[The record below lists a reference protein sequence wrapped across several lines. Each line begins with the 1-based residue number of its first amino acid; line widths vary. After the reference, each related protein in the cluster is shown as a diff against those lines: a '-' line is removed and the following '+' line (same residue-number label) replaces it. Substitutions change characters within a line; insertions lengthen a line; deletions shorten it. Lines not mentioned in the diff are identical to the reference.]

1 MTDEAHPDHSSP
13 PPPNGVWANPAAW
26 TLALNKTVLVIDLVE
41 SVRLMDRN
49 EADTVAQWHHLTR
62 YVRDQVLPRCAGRLV
77 KSLGDGLMA
86 EFDQAQLA
94 LQAAFALH
102 RYTTEINASRD
113 PQDQIW
119 LRAGLNTSDVYTD
132 DLDIYGQ
139 GVNLAARVAGLADPG
154 QTVVTGPV
162 RDSIVDG
169 VDADI
174 QDMGES
180 HLKHWPQPVRTW
192 KVWPVST
199 SNAARS
205 PAPAPDQADLRPCIA
220 VIPFDG
226 GQAAPQHQV
235 VGELIADGVITHL
248 SRNAQLRVISR
259 MSTSAF
265 KGRALSLDDVGT
277 HLSAAYVL
285 SGSFSVVGER
295 VVIQA
300 ELADVKR
307 REVIWADRLC
317 GQLDDLLQMHSQ
329 LILGLTDASSQALIR
344 ATVERARVLPL
355 PQLDSHTALMGGI
368 SLMHR
373 STARDLDRSRQL
385 LQAVSERHKRVATPW
400 TWLAKWHI
408 LNVVQG
414 RSTDAPTEFRQAIQ
428 LADRALDLEPSSSL
442 ALAIKGHAMCHLG
455 ADLDVSRRYLT
466 DATDMNPNEPMA
478 WLYSGFWSAMWGNPS
493 DAVNDSEK
501 ARKLSP
507 MDPQRFYLEMLAAN
521 SYLVADRHKEAI
533 ELCLLSLKRNRYHV
547 STLRVLLTAQVES
560 NLIREAEETFKQ
572 IRAIQPNLTLRG
584 FLAYSSQSALRIR
597 GAAALKAMRLPD

>member
-1 MTDEAHPDHSSP
+1 MTDPKLTPYSEPLNPD
-13 PPPNGVWANPAAW
+13 GVWANPAAW

-119 LRAGLNTSDVYTD
+119 LRAGLNTSDVYAD

-169 VDADI
+169 VDGDI

-180 HLKHWPQPVRTW
+180 HLKHWAHPVRTW

-373 STARDLDRSRQL
+373 STARDLDHSRQL

-414 RSTDAPTEFRQAIQ
+414 RSPDAPTEFRQAIQ
-428 LADRALDLEPSSSL
+428 LADRALDLEPASSL
-442 ALAIKGHAMCHLG
+442 ALAIKGHVQCHLG
-455 ADLDVSRRYLT
+455 TQLDESRQLLRQ
-466 DATDMNPNEPMA
+466 ATDVNPNDHTA
-478 WLYSGFWSAMWGNPS
+478 WMYAGFWSTMWGNPA
-493 DAVNDSEK
+493 DAVRESEK
-501 ARKLSP
+501 ALELSP
-507 MDPQRFYLEMLAAN
+507 LDPQRFFIEMLVAH
-521 SYLVADRHKEAI
+521 SYLMANQLVQAVK
-533 ELCLLSLKRNRYHV
+533 LCEVSRKRNRYYLA
-547 STLRVLLTAQVES
+547 TLRILLTAQHELGNRDAAQRALDELRALQAGLTVRKFLGYASES
-560 NLIREAEETFKQ
+560 
-572 IRAIQPNLTLRG
+572 PLR
-584 FLAYSSQSALRIR
+584 LRI
-597 GAAALKAMRLPD
+597 AAAMRALGLPE

>member
-1 MTDEAHPDHSSP
+1 MTDPKLTPYSEPLNPD
-13 PPPNGVWANPAAW
+13 GVWANPAAW

-119 LRAGLNTSDVYTD
+119 LRAGLNTSDVYAD

-169 VDADI
+169 VDGVI

-180 HLKHWPQPVRTW
+180 HLKHWPHPVRTW
-192 KVWPVST
+192 RVWPVST
-199 SNAARS
+199 SDAARS
-205 PAPAPDQADLRPCIA
+205 PAPAPEQADLRPCIA

-248 SRNAQLRVISR
+248 SRNAQLLVISR

-277 HLSAAYVL
+277 HLSAAYAL
-285 SGSFSVVGER
+285 SGSFSVVGDR
-295 VVIQA
+295 VLIQA

-307 REVIWADRLC
+307 REVIWADRL
-317 GQLDDLLQMHSQ
+317 GGPLDDLLQMHSQ

-373 STARDLDRSRQL
+373 STARDLDRSREL
-385 LQAVSERHKRVATPW
+385 LEAVSERHNRVATPW

-408 LNVVQG
+408 LNVIQG
-414 RSTDAPTEFRQAIQ
+414 RSPDAPTEFRQAIQ
-428 LADRALDLEPSSSL
+428 LADRALDLEPTSSL
-442 ALAIKGHAMCHLG
+442 ALAIKGHVQCHLG
-455 ADLDVSRRYLT
+455 TQLDESRQLLLQ
-466 DATDMNPNEPMA
+466 ATDVNPNDHTA
-478 WLYSGFWSAMWGNPS
+478 WMYAGFWSTMWGNPA
-493 DAVNDSEK
+493 DAVRESEK
-501 ARKLSP
+501 ALELSP
-507 MDPQRFYLEMLAAN
+507 LDPQRFFIEMLVAH
-521 SYLVADRHKEAI
+521 SYLMAN
-533 ELCLLSLKRNRYHV
+533 ELEKAVEMCKSSLRRNRYYLA
-547 STLRVLLTAQVES
+547 TLRVLMTAQYELCQVA
-560 NLIREAEETFKQ
+560 EA
-572 IRAIQPNLTLRG
+572 RLTLEQLIALQPG
-584 FLAYSSQSALRIR
+584 LSVAKFLSYGSTSPIR
-597 GAAALKAMRLPD
+597 VRVAAALRGLGLQ

>member
-1 MTDEAHPDHSSP
+1 
-13 PPPNGVWANPAAW
+13 
-26 TLALNKTVLVIDLVE
+26 
-41 SVRLMDRN
+41 
-49 EADTVAQWHHLTR
+49 
-62 YVRDQVLPRCAGRLV
+62 
-77 KSLGDGLMA
+77 MA

-102 RYTTEINASRD
+102 GYTTEINASRD

-119 LRAGLNTSDVYTD
+119 LRAGLNTSDVYAD

-180 HLKHWPQPVRTW
+180 HLKHWARPVRTW

-329 LILGLTDASSQALIR
+329 LILSLTDASSQALIR

-373 STARDLDRSRQL
+373 STARDLDRSREL
-385 LQAVSERHKRVATPW
+385 LQAVSERHHRVATPW

-408 LNVVQG
+408 LNVIQG
-414 RSTDAPTEFRQAIQ
+414 RSPDAPTEFRQAIQ
-428 LADRALDLEPSSSL
+428 LADRALDLEPASSL
-442 ALAIKGHAMCHLG
+442 ALAIKGHVQCHLG
-455 ADLDVSRRYLT
+455 TQLDESRQLLLQ
-466 DATDMNPNEPMA
+466 ATDVNPNDHTA
-478 WLYSGFWSAMWGNPS
+478 WMYAGFWSTMWGNS
-493 DAVNDSEK
+493 ADAVRESEK
-501 ARKLSP
+501 ALKLSP
-507 MDPQRFYLEMLAAN
+507 LDPQRFFIEMLVAH
-521 SYLVADRHKEAI
+521 SYLMADELEKAI
-533 ELCLLSLKRNRYHV
+533 EMSQQSLRRNRYYLA
-547 STLRVLLTAQVES
+547 TLRVLMTSQFELGRINDAKATLDKLQA
-560 NLIREAEETFKQ
+560 L
-572 IRAIQPNLTLRG
+572 QPNLTVTG
-584 FLAYSSQSALRIR
+584 FLSYGSDSELRKR
-597 GAAALKAMRLPD
+597 AARAMTTLGLPQ